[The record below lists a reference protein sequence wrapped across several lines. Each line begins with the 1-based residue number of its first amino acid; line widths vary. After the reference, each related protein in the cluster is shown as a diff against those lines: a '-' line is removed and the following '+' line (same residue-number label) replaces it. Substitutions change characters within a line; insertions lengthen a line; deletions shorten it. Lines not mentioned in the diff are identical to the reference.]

1 MMKKIKTLDDFSINE
16 SVIGK
21 YTTMSA
27 DEIDSVLSSR
37 PEDLGASD
45 NSKRAAI
52 IKAIENAMSYFDPKQ
67 SLDLDVKALI
77 VSAASDDEGRSRL
90 HNLAKTFAS
99 SLNKIRA
106 IEISEIEPVTSQVTD
121 ILGK

>member
-52 IKAIENAMSYFDPKQ
+52 IKAIEDRKS
-67 SLDLDVKALI
+67 V
-77 VSAASDDEGRSRL
+77 V
-90 HNLAKTFAS
+90 
-99 SLNKIRA
+99 
-106 IEISEIEPVTSQVTD
+106 
-121 ILGK
+121 